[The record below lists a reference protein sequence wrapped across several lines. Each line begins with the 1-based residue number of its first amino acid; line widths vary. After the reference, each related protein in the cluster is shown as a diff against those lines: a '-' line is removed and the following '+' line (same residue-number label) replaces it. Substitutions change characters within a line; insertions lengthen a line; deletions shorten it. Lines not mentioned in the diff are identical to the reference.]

1 MIIESKRIG
10 CLDGLRGLAALWVLL
25 GHSLQLTGWHLPILS
40 SPDLGVDLFIMLSGF
55 LMVFHY
61 RLRESA
67 NPWEAIHLVRLLAEA
82 LFPNCATLLR
92 DAVHRPVAGAAA
104 LCEPDGH

>member
-61 RLRESA
+61 RLRETA
-67 NPWEAIHLVRLLAEA
+67 NPGKS
-82 LFPNCATLLR
+82 
-92 DAVHRPVAGAAA
+92 RPPGSASG
-104 LCEPDGH
+104 